1 MSLTIGVV
9 GGLGPEGT
17 VHYYQKLT
25 DRLRSIPH
33 AEGRPGILVDHV
45 WMDRYAPL
53 LLSGLDAASVSLLGE
68 SLERLHRAG
77 ADVALIAAVTPH
89 KYLSVLRRATS
100 VPVIDL
106 VEATISELRRLRRSH
121 VGLLGTRATLTER
134 FFRGGLER
142 AGIAVTIPGPDEIVY
157 LDDLIYGPL
166 ALGAT
171 PPETSW
177 RVQEIVRNMMGAA
190 RLDALV
196 VACSDLVGLVEPVLP
211 LVDPVEC
218 HVAFA
223 VNSVRV
229 NVN

>member
-9 GGLGPEGT
+9 GGLGTEGT

-25 DRLRSIPH
+25 KRLRAIPH
-33 AEGRPGILVDHV
+33 DEGRPGILVDHV
-45 WMDRYAPL
+45 WMDRFAPL

-89 KYLSVLRRATS
+89 KYLSSLRRAAS

-106 VEATISELRRLRRSH
+106 VEATIAELRRKRCTR

-134 FFRGGLER
+134 FFKGGLER
-142 AGIAVTIPGPDEIVY
+142 AGIAVAVPGAREMAY
-157 LDDLIYGPL
+157 LDDLIFGPL
-166 ALGAT
+166 ARGSR
-171 PPETSW
+171 PPDASP
-177 RVQEIVRNMMGAA
+177 RLDEIVGRMRAGVA
-190 RLDALV
+190 LDALV
-196 VACSDLVGLVEPVLP
+196 VASPDLMELVEPVLP
-211 LVDPVEC
+211 LIDPVES
-218 HVAFA
+218 HVALA
-223 VNSVRV
+223 VTSVRV